1 MKEGARTTQELSNVE
16 IVILSAYVLG
26 GDQVPVDTED
36 VAMKANELAPGRFTW
51 RKYPEQVDLEPVRK
65 RLSDALSSEHGGLL
79 AGGVTRGWYLTPAGV
94 AWASQNIHR
103 AASGSASRERVDR
116 DLKRRRRNE
125 QVRMKDLSA
134 WAKFA
139 TGQDVSRREAEA
151 VFRVSE
157 YVRGFR
163 RQQLIDRGRTL
174 FQEDKELGPFVEAM
188 AEIATMEREE
198 RSWANS

>member
-1 MKEGARTTQELSNVE
+1 MREETRTIQELSNVE
-16 IVILSAYVLG
+16 VVVLAAYVLG
-26 GDQVPVDTED
+26 GDQTPVDTED

-79 AGGVTRGWYLTPAGV
+79 AGGVTKGWYLTPAGV
-94 AWASQNIHR
+94 AWASQNVHR
-103 AASGSASRERVDR
+103 AATGSARRERVDR

-125 QVRMKDLSA
+125 QVRMKDLPA
-134 WAKFA
+134 WVKFT
-139 TGQDVSRREAEA
+139 TGQDVSCREAEA

-163 RQQLIDRGRTL
+163 RQQLVDRGSTL

-188 AEIATMEREE
+188 AQIVMMEQEE
-198 RSWANS
+198 RS

>member
-1 MKEGARTTQELSNVE
+1 MKEETRNAQELSNVE
-16 IVILSAYVLG
+16 VVVLAAYVLG
-26 GDQVPVDTED
+26 GDQTPVDTED

-79 AGGVTRGWYLTPAGV
+79 AGGVTKGWYLTPAGV
-94 AWASQNIHR
+94 AWASQNVHH
-103 AASGSASRERVDR
+103 AATGSASRERVDR

-125 QVRMKDLSA
+125 QVRMKDLPA
-134 WAKFA
+134 WVKFT
-139 TGQDVSRREAEA
+139 TGQGVSCREAEA

-157 YVRGFR
+157 YVQGFR
-163 RQQLIDRGRTL
+163 RQQLVDRGRTL

-188 AEIATMEREE
+188 AQIVTMEREE
-198 RSWANS
+198 RS